1 MQRTLLQSCNW
12 HQWPQLLGTHG
23 SARYSYN
30 DFVDNRK
37 HMVHSHTYQAYPHTV
52 RNEVAYFINEC
63 VRKGTAPLSTGLDA
77 VSSLRILEAAERSIR
92 EGVHVNFDEGG
103 NGTVEDCAHEAKRP
117 RRDS

>member
-1 MQRTLLQSCNW
+1 
-12 HQWPQLLGTHG
+12 
-23 SARYSYN
+23 
-30 DFVDNRK
+30 
-37 HMVHSHTYQAYPHTV
+37 MVHSHTYQAYPHTV